1 MRQANVTCG
10 NLGNSRRSECSSVVS
25 TVFHGGDRR
34 ATDVDWGFLAS
45 SLKSPGRCTD
55 QWGTQSDEPFI
66 MEACQVGAGG
76 SLVGLNPLAADGFG
90 KFLEKWRFAIDG
102 NYRLPMIRL
111 LVTGTRLPV
120 TLIFDNL
127 VETSCKI
134 RLRIISWSLLRLMV
148 IQAKSLKHKIM

>member
-1 MRQANVTCG
+1 
-10 NLGNSRRSECSSVVS
+10 
-25 TVFHGGDRR
+25 
-34 ATDVDWGFLAS
+34 
-45 SLKSPGRCTD
+45 
-55 QWGTQSDEPFI
+55 

-102 NYRLPMIRL
+102 NYRLRMIRL

>member
-1 MRQANVTCG
+1 
-10 NLGNSRRSECSSVVS
+10 
-25 TVFHGGDRR
+25 
-34 ATDVDWGFLAS
+34 
-45 SLKSPGRCTD
+45 
-55 QWGTQSDEPFI
+55 
-66 MEACQVGAGG
+66 MEACLVGAEAW
-76 SLVGLNPLAADGFG
+76 LVGLNPLAADGFG

-134 RLRIISWSLLRLMV
+134 RLRIVGWSLLRLMV

>member
-1 MRQANVTCG
+1 
-10 NLGNSRRSECSSVVS
+10 
-25 TVFHGGDRR
+25 
-34 ATDVDWGFLAS
+34 
-45 SLKSPGRCTD
+45 
-55 QWGTQSDEPFI
+55 
-66 MEACQVGAGG
+66 MEACQVGAGS

-111 LVTGTRLPV
+111 LVTGTRLHV

>member
-1 MRQANVTCG
+1 MPRT
-10 NLGNSRRSECSSVVS
+10 
-25 TVFHGGDRR
+25 
-34 ATDVDWGFLAS
+34 
-45 SLKSPGRCTD
+45 TD
-55 QWGTQSDEPFI
+55 QWGTHSDEPFRL
-66 MEACQVGAGG
+66 EGCQVGAEAW
-76 SLVGLNPLAADGFG
+76 LVGLNPLAADGFG

-134 RLRIISWSLLRLMV
+134 RLRRL
-148 IQAKSLKHKIM
+148 IEACFG